1 MKRFKN
7 VGGGGDLKLAP
18 QGFPDGSY
26 LENEPPKKSSQLLK
40 TKAGLLRQKSHDD
53 RFGFTLAEVLIAL
66 GIIGIVAAMTLPSLI
81 EKHQKRVTAERLK
94 KMYTTLRT
102 AIDLAELDNGEREN
116 WSFADYNEG
125 KEFYATQILP
135 HMNCIKIVNNGNL
148 PSCYFAD
155 GSYIL
160 GSVLQPYGLLE
171 VLFYPFSSKN
181 YTSGKAKGAGKRYR
195 LYYSTYVNQRF
206 ESIQFFGNVN
216 KYTRDY
222 LLNSG
227 PSGFSCK
234 GGDPRSCFY
243 IIMRDNWEI
252 KDDYPW

>member
-1 MKRFKN
+1 M
-7 VGGGGDLKLAP
+7 
-18 QGFPDGSY
+18 
-26 LENEPPKKSSQLLK
+26 
-40 TKAGLLRQKSHDD
+40 LRQKSRND
-53 RFGFTLAEVLIAL
+53 RFGFTLAEVLITL
-66 GIIGIVAAMTLPSLI
+66 GIIGIVAAMTMPSLI
-81 EKHQKRVTAERLK
+81 QNHQKRVTAERLK

-116 WSFADYNEG
+116 WSFATDDEATNFYNNE
-125 KEFYATQILP
+125 ILSR
-135 HMNCIKIVNNGNL
+135 MKCLKIKNS
-148 PSCYFAD
+148 SCYLSD
-155 GSYIL
+155 GSYIEKYNFRAS
-160 GSVLQPYGLLE
+160 GNGLLE
-171 VLFYPFSSKN
+171 VFFYPFSSKN

-227 PSGFSCK
+227 PATFACK

>member
-1 MKRFKN
+1 MCSFVYTCSSR
-7 VGGGGDLKLAP
+7 GGGNLKLAP
-18 QGFPDGSY
+18 QGFRGDSY
-26 LENEPPKKSSQLLK
+26 LENKHPKKYIQLLK
-40 TKAGLLRQKSHDD
+40 TKSGLLRQKSHND
-53 RFGFTLAEVLIAL
+53 RFGFTLAEVLITL
-66 GIIGIVAAMTLPSLI
+66 GIIGIVAAMTMPSLI

-102 AIDLAELDNGEREN
+102 AIDLAELDNGPREN
-116 WSFADYNEG
+116 WTFATDQEATN
-125 KEFYATQILP
+125 FYISEILSK
-135 HMNCIKIVNNGNL
+135 MNCVKIINS
-148 PSCYFAD
+148 SCYLND
-155 GSYIL
+155 GSYFGQYNIR
-160 GSVLQPYGLLE
+160 SYGLLE
-171 VLFYPFSSKN
+171 LYFYPFSGQR
-181 YTSGKAKGAGKRYR
+181 YTSGKANGRGRRYR
-195 LYYSTYVNQRF
+195 LYYSTYLNQNF

-227 PSGFSCK
+227 PSGFACK